1 MGRNIRNNFEERL
14 KQKAQRLKQRC
25 ENRQIKKIEKR
36 EQNKK
41 KVFAKYYKMSY
52 NEVRALAKKKK
63 INIFRKTKEEIIES
77 LIKQER
83 VC

>member
-1 MGRNIRNNFEERL
+1 MGKAIRNNFEERL
-14 KQKAQRLKQRC
+14 KEKTHRLKQRC
-25 ENRQIKKIEKR
+25 EKKQIEKIEKR

-41 KVFAKYYKMSY
+41 KVFAKYYNMSY
-52 NEVRALAKKKK
+52 NKIRALAKKKK

-77 LIKQER
+77 LIEQER